1 MISLINFIIKNGA
14 IFMFLFLQTICMW
27 MIVTFNDHQREI
39 FLHNTVLI
47 TSGAQERIS
56 NLYDYWALYSISD
69 SLAMENARLKEQL
82 FSGSASAQYPKS
94 ELDQYGKDSI
104 IAAKIIYNRISGGN
118 NHLLI
123 NRGKNHGIDRGMGVI
138 TAGKGV
144 AGIIKACTRN
154 YCSVLSILHSQAS
167 ISGKIKNRGYFGSL
181 VWRSTNPRLLQ
192 LEAIPVHATFEV
204 GDTVVTSGF
213 STIFPEGIPL
223 GTIQSYEIP
232 PGSNFYRIEVR
243 TLNDLSKARYVY
255 VVKDLHKAEKDSL
268 LLPLLNE

>member
-1 MISLINFIIKNGA
+1 MISLIHFIIKHGA
-14 IFMFLFLQTICMW
+14 IFTFLFLQTICMW

-56 NLYDYWALYSISD
+56 NIYDYWTLYSISD
-69 SLAMENARLKEQL
+69 SLASDNARLKEQL
-82 FSGSASAQYPKS
+82 FSGTASPQYLDN
-94 ELDQYGKDSI
+94 ELDQHGKDSI
-104 IAAKIIYNRISGGN
+104 IAAKIIYNRISGTN

-123 NRGKNHGIDRGMGVI
+123 NRGKSHGIDRGMGVI
-138 TAGKGV
+138 TGKKGV
-144 AGIIKACTRN
+144 AGITKACTQN
-154 YCSVLSILHSQAS
+154 YCSVISILHSQAS
-167 ISGKIKNRGYFGSL
+167 ISSKINNRGYFGSL

-213 STIFPEGIPL
+213 STIFPEGILL
-223 GTIQSYEIP
+223 GTIKSFEIP
-232 PGSNFYRIEVR
+232 SGSNFYRIEVR
-243 TLNDLSKARYVY
+243 TFNDLSKAKYVY
-255 VVKDLHKAEKDSL
+255 VVNDLHKTEKDSL